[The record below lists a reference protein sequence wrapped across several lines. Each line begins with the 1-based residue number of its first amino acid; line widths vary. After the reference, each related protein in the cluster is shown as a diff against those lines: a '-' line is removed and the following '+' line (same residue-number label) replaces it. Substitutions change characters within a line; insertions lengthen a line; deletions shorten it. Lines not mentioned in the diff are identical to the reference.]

1 MSGPRLALLDGFE
14 LRDNGNAIPVSLSAQ
29 RVLAFVALHEQSV
42 MRRYVASKLWLD
54 SNEEHA
60 TSSLRSSLWRLRRSG
75 YELIEVAGPRLR
87 LSPDLAVDVREATAW
102 SRTVLDGDA
111 EGAEIDVDG
120 PEVHVHLGEL
130 LPDWYDDWV
139 LFERERLREL
149 RAYALESLCERLI
162 ASGSFA
168 AAMRTVQA
176 VVKLDPLRESAHRQ
190 LIRIHLADG
199 NQSEA
204 VRAYRLYSRL
214 LRDELG
220 LSPSSKME
228 QVMLPLAADR
238 PRRHATLERQ
248 R

>member
-1 MSGPRLALLDGFE
+1 MPGPRLALLDGFE
-14 LRDNGNAIPVSLSAQ
+14 LRDNGDTIPVSPSSQ
-29 RVLAFVALHEQSV
+29 RLLAFVALHEQSV
-42 MRRYVASKLWLD
+42 LRRYAASKLWLE

-87 LSPDLAVDVREATAW
+87 LSPDLTVDVREATAW
-102 SRTVLDGDA
+102 SRTLLDG
-111 EGAEIDVDG
+111 GAEVDVDG
-120 PEVHVHLGEL
+120 PDAHVHLGEL

-162 ASGSFA
+162 AKGCFA

-176 VVKLDPLRESAHRQ
+176 IVKLEPLRESAHRL

-204 VRAYRLYSRL
+204 VHAYRLYSRL
-214 LRDELG
+214 LRDELD

-228 QVMLPLAADR
+228 QVISPLVADR
-238 PRRHATLERQ
+238 PARQAALER
-248 R
+248 RP

>member
-1 MSGPRLALLDGFE
+1 MPGPRLALLDGFE
-14 LRDNGNAIPVSLSAQ
+14 LRDNGNTIPVSPSAQ

-42 MRRYVASKLWLD
+42 LRRYAASKLWLD

-60 TSSLRSSLWRLRRSG
+60 TSSLRSSLWRLRQSG

-87 LSPDLAVDVREATAW
+87 LSPDLTVDVREATAW
-102 SRTVLDGDA
+102 SRTLLDG
-111 EGAEIDVDG
+111 GAEIDVDG
-120 PEVHVHLGEL
+120 PDGDVHLGEL

-162 ASGSFA
+162 ASGCFA

-176 VVKLDPLRESAHRQ
+176 VVKLEPLRESAHRK
-190 LIRIHLADG
+190 LIRIHLAEG

-204 VRAYRLYSRL
+204 VRAYRLYSGL
-214 LRDELG
+214 LHDELG

-228 QVMLPLAADR
+228 QVMSPLAADR
-238 PRRHATLERQ
+238 PTRHAKLERQ